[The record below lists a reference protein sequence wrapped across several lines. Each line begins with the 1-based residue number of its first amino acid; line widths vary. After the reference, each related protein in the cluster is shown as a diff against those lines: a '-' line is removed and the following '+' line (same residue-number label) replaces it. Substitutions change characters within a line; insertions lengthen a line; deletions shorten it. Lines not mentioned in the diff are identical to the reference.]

1 MNKSVS
7 RAFKLLKG
15 KIKLTKQLESDII
28 ITNFTFSKNMETA
41 MLKLLRYMRAYLME
55 AILAPAFKLLEASF
69 ELFVPLVVAQIIDRG
84 LGTGDTSYI
93 LSRGLVLVLLS
104 FVGFAAAVVAQ
115 YFSAKAAVGFAA
127 RIRNVLFSK
136 ITSMSY
142 SELDKT
148 GTSTLITRMTSDV
161 NQVQSGVN
169 LTLRLFLRSPFI
181 VFGAMVMAFTIDFE
195 SALTFAVMIGALSVV
210 VFGIM
215 LISIPLHRK
224 VQENLDSVTSK
235 TRENLAG
242 VRILRGF
249 RMEERESEDFKKTTA
264 ALEKAQ
270 KFVGRISA
278 LMNPLTFAIV
288 NLSIIALIYVGGV
301 KVDSGDI
308 SQGQVVALYN
318 YMTQILVEL
327 VKLASLIITMTKA
340 AASGQ
345 RISQVLESSAGERV
359 GGTAT
364 RNTPELPKVEFR
376 NVSFRYAGASE
387 DSLSGLSFKAYAG
400 ETVGI
405 IGATGSGKTTL
416 VNLIPAFYDA
426 TEGDVLVDGVNVKDA
441 DLEKLRE
448 KFGIVP
454 QKAVLFRGSIKE
466 NLLWRKKDASDA
478 ELMTAADTSQC
489 ADVIRKKSGE
499 LDAHVEQNGRN
510 LSGGQRQRLTIARA
524 LVGVPEIL
532 ILDDSSS
539 ALDYATD
546 AALKNAL
553 KDRLDGVCTFI
564 VSQRTSSLMHADKII
579 VLEDGCP
586 VGIGKHAELYES
598 CTVYREIH
606 DLQFGAEGG
615 NA

>member
-15 KIKLTKQLESDII
+15 KIKLTNQLESDII

-84 LGTGDTSYI
+84 LETGDTSYI

-249 RMEERESEDFKKTTA
+249 RMEERESEDFKKSTA

-278 LMNPLTFAIV
+278 LMSPLTFAIV
-288 NLSIIALIYVGGV
+288 NISIIALIYVGGV

>member
-15 KIKLTKQLESDII
+15 KIKLTNQLESDII

-84 LGTGDTSYI
+84 LETGDTSYI
-93 LSRGLVLVLLS
+93 LSRVLVLVLLS

-249 RMEERESEDFKKTTA
+249 RMEERESEDFKKSTA

-387 DSLSGLSFKAYAG
+387 DSLSGLSFTAYAG

-416 VNLIPAFYDA
+416 VNLIPAFYEA

-478 ELMTAADTSQC
+478 ELMTAADTAQC

-524 LVGVPEIL
+524 IVGDPEIL

-553 KDRLDGVCTFI
+553 NDRLDGVCTFI

-586 VGIGKHAELYES
+586 VGIGKHAELYKS

>member
-15 KIKLTKQLESDII
+15 KIKLTNQLESDII

-84 LGTGDTSYI
+84 LETGDTSYI

-387 DSLSGLSFKAYAG
+387 DSLSGLSFTAYAG

-478 ELMTAADTSQC
+478 ELMTAADTAQC

-524 LVGVPEIL
+524 IVGAPEIL

-586 VGIGKHAELYES
+586 VGIGKHAELYKS

>member
-181 VFGAMVMAFTIDFE
+181 VFGAMIMAFTIDFE

-249 RMEERESEDFKKTTA
+249 RMEERESEDFKKSTA

-478 ELMTAADTSQC
+478 ELMTAADTAQC

-524 LVGVPEIL
+524 IVGAPEIL